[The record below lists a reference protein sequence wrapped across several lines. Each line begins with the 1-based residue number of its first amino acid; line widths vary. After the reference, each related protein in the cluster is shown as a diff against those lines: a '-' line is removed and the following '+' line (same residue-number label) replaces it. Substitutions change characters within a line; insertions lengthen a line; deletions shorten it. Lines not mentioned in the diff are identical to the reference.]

1 MNTPKFCRIAIVVD
15 DMRTFVSEAQRLLG
29 IPFVRPKLDE
39 QFVGFHV
46 MFGEHGL
53 EPIELETQMPFA
65 KDGRLIEVAIDV
77 QNADETR
84 LLLERGGYRPGVSN
98 FLPVPAANE
107 YLFGRDFHGLP
118 LMVCTAG
125 DNEAE
130 MRAQGPFRALDD
142 APLPKIGCVS
152 VVVDDLDR
160 AAADLTRFFGM
171 RFVPTDP
178 AGLGERA
185 LVGPHRVKLVAR
197 PARAMAAQ
205 YEMPL
210 AAIEFMVEDL
220 TAAAARFTAAGH
232 PVLHERLLK
241 SGRKSLYFGA
251 AIQRM
256 PVGLYCAA
264 DDDEVIGRVS

>member
-1 MNTPKFCRIAIVVD
+1 
-15 DMRTFVSEAQRLLG
+15 
-29 IPFVRPKLDE
+29 
-39 QFVGFHV
+39 
-46 MFGEHGL
+46 
-53 EPIELETQMPFA
+53 
-65 KDGRLIEVAIDV
+65 
-77 QNADETR
+77 
-84 LLLERGGYRPGVSN
+84 
-98 FLPVPAANE
+98 
-107 YLFGRDFHGLP
+107 
-118 LMVCTAG
+118 MVCTAG

-160 AAADLTRFFGM
+160 AAADMTKFFGM
-171 RFVPTDP
+171 RFAPTDP

-185 LVGPHRVKLVAR
+185 LVGPHRVKLVAG

-256 PVGLYCAA
+256 PVGLYSVA
-264 DDDEVIGRVS
+264 DDEEVIGQVS

>member
-1 MNTPKFCRIAIVVD
+1 MSAAKFCRIAIVVD
-15 DMRTFVSEAQRLLG
+15 DLRTFVSQAQDLLG
-29 IPFVRPKLDE
+29 ISFIRPKLDE

-53 EPIELETQMPFA
+53 EPIELETEMPFA

-77 QNADETR
+77 QRADATR
-84 LLLERGGYRPGVSN
+84 ELLERGGYRPVVTN

-130 MRAQGPFRALDD
+130 MRAQGPFLALDD

-152 VVVDDLDR
+152 VVVDDLER
-160 AAADLTRFFGM
+160 AAADFTKFFGM

-185 LVGPHRVKLVAR
+185 LVGPHRVKLVAG
-197 PARAMAAQ
+197 PSRAMAGE

-210 AAIEFMVEDL
+210 AAIEFMVQDL
-220 TAAAARFTAAGH
+220 SAAAARFTAAGH
-232 PVLHERLLK
+232 RVLHERKLA
-241 SGRKSLYFGA
+241 SGRSALYFGA

-256 PVGLYCAA
+256 PVGLYSAA
-264 DDDEVIGRVS
+264 DDDEVVGASR

>member
-15 DMRTFVSEAQRLLG
+15 DMRSFISQAQSLLG

-53 EPIELETQMPFA
+53 EPIELETEMPFA

-77 QNADETR
+77 QKADETR
-84 LLLERGGYRPGVSN
+84 LLLERGGYRPIVTN

-130 MRAQGPFRALDD
+130 MRAQGPFLALDE

-152 VVVDDLDR
+152 VVVDDLER
-160 AAADLTRFFGM
+160 AAADFTKFFGM
-171 RFVPTDP
+171 RFVPADP

-185 LVGPHRVKLVAR
+185 LVGPHRLKLVAG
-197 PARAMAAQ
+197 PSPAMAAH

-220 TAAAARFTAAGH
+220 AAAAARFTSAGH
-232 PVLHERLLK
+232 RVLHERSLD
-241 SGRKSLYFGA
+241 SGRKTLYFGA

-264 DDDEVIGRVS
+264 DDDEVIGRPR